1 MTFIGGKRLTRG
13 EEGQVTLV
21 LLTFIVFLII
31 GAGVVAKY
39 AGRDSVSSEART
51 AADAA
56 ALAGARVAVSN
67 LLDELLID
75 SPELDLGCDIGRS
88 AASSYAQQNGAA
100 LTSYCFDIL
109 TGTARAEVA
118 VERPVSGGTK
128 VQSAAARLRALP
140 VCRDEPADEA
150 AEGAEDAEEEEPK
163 VTCTIL
169 GTDFEPGDDLDLGD
183 IARLLEPRLIPN

>member
-1 MTFIGGKRLTRG
+1 MRS

-56 ALAGARVAVSN
+56 ALAGARVAVGN
-67 LLDELLID
+67 VLDELLVD
-75 SPELDLGCDIGRS
+75 APTFELGCDVGRS
-88 AASSYAQQNGAA
+88 AASTYAQRNGAS

-109 TGTARAEVA
+109 TGTARAEVS
-118 VERPVSGGTK
+118 VDRPISGGTK
-128 VQSAAARLRALP
+128 VQTAAARLGALP
-140 VCRDEPADEA
+140 VCRDEAPDEGDA
-150 AEGAEDAEEEEPK
+150 GDEGGGAGDEEAEPT
-163 VTCTIL
+163 VTCSIL
-169 GTDFEPGDDLDLGD
+169 GTDFEPGGDLDLD
-183 IARLLEPRLIPN
+183 VLDRLLEPRLIPAR

>member
-1 MTFIGGKRLTRG
+1 MTKIRGKRLVRS

-56 ALAGARVAVSN
+56 ALAGAHVAVGN
-67 LLDELLID
+67 VLDELLAD
-75 SPELDLGCDIGRS
+75 SPTFELGCDVGRA
-88 AASSYAQQNGAA
+88 AASEYAQRNGAS

-109 TGTARAEVA
+109 TGTARAEVS
-118 VERPVSGGTK
+118 VVRPVTGGTK
-128 VQSAAARLRALP
+128 VQTAAARLGALP
-140 VCRDEPADEA
+140 VCKEDPADEGD
-150 AEGAEDAEEEEPK
+150 EGDEDADPK
-163 VTCTIL
+163 IKCSIL
-169 GTDFEPGDDLDLGD
+169 GNDFEPGEDLDLGD
-183 IARLLEPRLIPN
+183 LNRLLEPRLIGSN

>member
-1 MTFIGGKRLTRG
+1 VSIIGGKRLARS

-39 AGRDSVSSEART
+39 AGRDSVSAEART

-56 ALAGARVAVSN
+56 ALAGARVAVGN
-67 LLDELLID
+67 VLDDLLLD
-75 SPELDLGCDIGRS
+75 SPKFELGCDVGRS
-88 AASSYAQQNGAA
+88 AASAYAQRNGAS

-109 TGTARAEVA
+109 TGTARAEVS

-128 VQSAAARLRALP
+128 VQTSAARLRALP
-140 VCRDEPADEA
+140 VCKEDPADE
-150 AEGAEDAEEEEPK
+150 GDDADEADKPK
-163 VTCTIL
+163 VKCTIL
-169 GTDFEPGDDLDLGD
+169 GNDFEPGKDLDLD
-183 IARLLEPRLIPN
+183 DLHRLLEPRLIPTD